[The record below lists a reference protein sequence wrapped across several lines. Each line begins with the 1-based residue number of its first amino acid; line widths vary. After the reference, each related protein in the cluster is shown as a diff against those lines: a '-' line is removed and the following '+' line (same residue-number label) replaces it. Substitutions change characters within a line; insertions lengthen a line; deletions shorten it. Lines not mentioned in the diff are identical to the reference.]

1 MTDAARGLRFD
12 PQRWLL
18 DPYARA
24 VIVPDAYDRSAAT
37 HAVRLG
43 AQS

>member
-12 PQRWLL
+12 PQRRLL
-18 DPYARA
+18 DPCARA
-24 VIVPDAYDRSAAT
+24 VIVPDGYDRSAAT
-37 HAVRLG
+37 HAVPLG